1 MIKQKNKSYKW
12 VILILM
18 CLGIMSPQYA
28 QFMLTRW
35 GVPWL
40 SDHNIFDNTA
50 FVAISTAPLIP
61 GALLSLVSGVAVDRF
76 GLKKVLIVSYALST
90 AAIVT
95 RIWANSYEMMFVC
108 MVFTGIAATFFNS
121 NQMKLIG
128 RWFPHNQINFGVG
141 VFVAFSN
148 GSMALASIVAA
159 MLPGYHFAFVSSAV
173 FAVVMLVMWIVFGR
187 ERPEVSVADEAKSPP
202 ILECLKV
209 AVRSRKLWINAAAM
223 MLFQSSALTLSQ
235 FLPEALKGTYSDSQ
249 AALITGV
256 FTFAAMFGCLFTPK
270 LLTKIGHLKLSFAI
284 IGLLGAAGIAFAWR
298 VPYLPVKLILLAL
311 LGFFTLGFTPL
322 LTALPLSFPEIGP
335 TYAGTAGG
343 FMATLMLA
351 ANVIIPRYVTM
362 PLAGNDYAKFFM
374 FEGAIMLIFVF
385 LAPVLPV
392 VSRTKRSQIN

>member
-1 MIKQKNKSYKW
+1 
-12 VILILM
+12 
-18 CLGIMSPQYA
+18 MSPQYA

>member
-1 MIKQKNKSYKW
+1 
-12 VILILM
+12 
-18 CLGIMSPQYA
+18 MSPQYA

-173 FAVVMLVMWIVFGR
+173 FAVIMLVMWIVFGR

-209 AVRSRKLWINAAAM
+209 AVRSRKLWINAVAM

-270 LLTKIGHLKLSFAI
+270 LLTKIGHLKLSFAV

-298 VPYLPVKLILLAL
+298 VPFLPVKLILLAL
-311 LGFFTLGFTPL
+311 LGFFTLGLTPL